1 MTEPINP
8 YSTLQMTL
16 EVERLQH
23 IKHMEALQDQGTLA
37 QQMEKKKEMEQ
48 RKINSNEKAEQKKV
62 KDDESNNNS
71 QGKEQKRDSNDNEE
85 DNGDKFKKDRGNIID
100 VKI

>member
-23 IKHMEALQDQGTLA
+23 IKHMEGLQDHGTLA
-37 QQMEKKKEMEQ
+37 QQMEKKKKMEQ
-48 RKINSNEKAEQKKV
+48 RKVNSQEKTEQKKV
-62 KDDESNNNS
+62 DDDSNGNN
-71 QGKEQKRDSNDNEE
+71 QGQKQKRGSEEKEDDSQ
-85 DNGDKFKKDRGNIID
+85 DKYKKDRGNIID